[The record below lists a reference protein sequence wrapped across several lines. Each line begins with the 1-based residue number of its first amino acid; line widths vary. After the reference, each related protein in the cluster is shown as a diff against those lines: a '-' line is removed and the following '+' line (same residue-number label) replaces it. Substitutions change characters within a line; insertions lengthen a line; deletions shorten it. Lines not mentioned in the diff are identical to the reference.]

1 MKSLKIDNFNSNMEI
16 KLYLNDYSYSYLKM
30 QLSKSCLKYPNGK

>member
-30 QLSKSCLKYPNGK
+30 QLCKSCLKYHNGK